1 MDLLRHRILL
11 LPLLLFAALFALDK
25 VFYIKAV
32 RDRVLLYKKVEPD
45 LYESRRDLL
54 EQLVADMP
62 EHRRTGRH
70 VGVILGSSRSAEFDT
85 LEIEKVL
92 PGTATY
98 NFSVPMGG
106 VAHAY
111 YYADLLRRN
120 GVKPDF
126 MMVEADLVNFS
137 NSSLSFALQ
146 YDFDPAFMVKHT
158 NFLNPDDAGTG
169 GFRPDETD
177 TFFIKYLFALYRYP
191 LDPRNVVEN
200 YREAAG
206 FAGLNNLEFRWHHQ
220 RMVALSHKEHLGAIP
235 NPLQIQATDEA
246 LERDVTMVRDRVL
259 GDGRPSK
266 TQLLL
271 FGKLVDLAQREGIPL
286 LVYRPV
292 VSHPFIEIINDTDA
306 DFQEQAVKKSLEGR
320 GHSIFVYADPES
332 ERPLQCRAFVDALH
346 LSGACYAELTG
357 RVFAPLRPILA
368 DRP

>member
-25 VFYIKAV
+25 IFYTKAV

-54 EQLVADMP
+54 DQLMADYP
-62 EHRRTGRH
+62 DHRRNGRN

-111 YYADLLRRN
+111 YYADLLRKN
-120 GVKPDF
+120 GIRPDF
-126 MMVEADLVNFS
+126 MMVEADLINFS
-137 NSSLSFALQ
+137 NPSLSFALQ
-146 YDFDPAFMVKHT
+146 YDFDPIFMIKHT
-158 NFLNPDDAGTG
+158 NFLNPDDPETG
-169 GFRPDETD
+169 GFRPDEID
-177 TFFIKYLFALYRYP
+177 TFSLKYLFALYRYP

-206 FAGLNNLEFRWHHQ
+206 FPGLNNLEFRWHHQ
-220 RMVALSHKEHLGAIP
+220 RMIALSHKEHLGAIP
-235 NPLQIQATDEA
+235 NPLQIEATEEA
-246 LERDVTMVRDRVL
+246 LERDAFMVRGRVL

-266 TQLLL
+266 TQILL
-271 FGKLVDLAQREGIPL
+271 FGKLIDLARKEGIPL

-292 VSHPFIEIINDTDA
+292 VSHPFKKIINDTDA
-306 DFQEQAVKKSLEGR
+306 AFQNDVVRKTLGGKGNNT
-320 GHSIFVYADPES
+320 FVYSDPES
-332 ERPLQCRAFVDALH
+332 EGPLQCRAFVDALH
-346 LSGACYAELTG
+346 LSGVCYPELTV